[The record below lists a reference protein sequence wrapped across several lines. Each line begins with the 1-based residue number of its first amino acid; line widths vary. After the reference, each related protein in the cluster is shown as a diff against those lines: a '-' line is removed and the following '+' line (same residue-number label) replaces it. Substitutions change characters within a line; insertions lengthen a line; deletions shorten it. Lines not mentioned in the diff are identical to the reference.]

1 MPPAPVVIN
10 TDPFCDVDLLPLEE
24 TQGKYAVVRLK
35 NAETGTFTPL
45 DTKGAIHGRDY
56 RLVPNTLINQ
66 LAQDVLTKTEMPFE
80 LLNQAKEFNG
90 HRGQHTVWDGKKFA
104 RRWIINQAHSDDRL
118 GTLMMGVEAVNSY
131 DGSFKVGLQFFFINT
146 DCVNQFHSG
155 NLMGSFIFSHFDRGD
170 RTLEAD
176 IEQAV
181 TMVGQQAKSFALV
194 LPKLRELLKP
204 MTNGTDS
211 LSRFLAIRDELAAE
225 TPAWPPSYD
234 GDVLDELRGCG
245 PTAKLK
251 LPQRHSVTSGKHTLW
266 DLLNAYTAVTT
277 HKVGGFRGTS
287 LSRMVTDHFV
297 ARAAAWAN

>member
-1 MPPAPVVIN
+1 MPPAPTVIN
-10 TDPFCDVDLLPLEE
+10 NDPFCDVDLLPLEE

-35 NAETGTFTPL
+35 NAETGSFVPL

-80 LLNQAKEFNG
+80 LLGQASG
-90 HRGQHTVWDGKKFA
+90 STLGHTVWDGKKFA
-104 RRWIINQAHSDDRL
+104 RRWVIKQPHADDQL

-131 DGSFKVGLQFFFINT
+131 DGSFKVGLQFFFIHT
-146 DCVNQFHSG
+146 SCINQFHSG
-155 NLMGSFIFSHFDRGD
+155 NLMGSFVFSHFDHGD
-170 RTLEAD
+170 RTLDAD

-181 TMVGQQAKSFALV
+181 GAVGQQAKSFASV

-204 MTNGTDS
+204 MSNGTDS
-211 LSRFLAIRDELAAE
+211 LSRFLAIRGELAAE
-225 TPAWPPSYD
+225 TPAWPQSYD

-245 PTAKLK
+245 PTARLK
-251 LPQRHSVTSGKHTLW
+251 LPQRPSVASGKHTLW

-277 HKVGGFRGTS
+277 HKVGGFRGAN

-297 ARAAAWAN
+297 ARAPAWGN